1 MAAPP
6 SADSDEAI
14 RMAASEFLRNRGFNT
29 QAQLQQDVKINELL
43 HRDYKKAPRFGLNV
57 VPKAGDTYGASYV
70 RLCAWINARPDAL
83 KKEIAHLRFPIFVH
97 CFLGLLVQANNG
109 GDRDAPSQFLKA
121 HVPEHAQMNQPEKK
135 KQLEQLIPLASTTAL
150 KDSPL
155 ANLYFTQ
162 RISWTCS
169 QASFE
174 AVTNFSRGDSRTALG
189 SRAYQHPCRGRD
201 PPELSNAA
209 AKPAAAASD
218 QAAVPAPAAA
228 SASRRRQQQ
237 GALGPGSAAGH

>member
-1 MAAPP
+1 M
-6 SADSDEAI
+6 
-14 RMAASEFLRNRGFNT
+14 
-29 QAQLQQDVKINELL
+29 
-43 HRDYKKAPRFGLNV
+43 APRTCVCALGSTLGL
-57 VPKAGDTYGASYV
+57 THSRR
-70 RLCAWINARPDAL
+70 RLRTCA
-83 KKEIAHLRFPIFVH
+83 FPIFVH

-174 AVTNFSRGDSRTALG
+174 AVTNFLVDEQLHLLLRVLVLYFNIHAVR
-189 SRAYQHPCRGRD
+189 RD

-228 SASRRRQQQ
+228 SASASAAAA
-237 GALGPGSAAGH
+237 GALGPG